1 MDNRLRAIREIQKV
15 IDEMIG
21 LDIEKVDDLTL
32 VDYESRGYPKAARI
46 KDVKRAE
53 LRDIKSTAPP
63 LDLYKEIINILE
75 KEKEPRSKLKEIL
88 EKLAPYGSWA
98 TLAYNIL
105 QKCGLL

>member
-15 IDEMIG
+15 IEEMIG

-53 LRDIKSTAPP
+53 LRGIKSTAPP
-63 LDLYKEIINILE
+63 LDFLKEIINLLE
-75 KEKEPRSKLKEIL
+75 KEKEPSSKLKKIL
-88 EKLAPYGSWA
+88 GKLAPYGSWA
-98 TLAYNIL
+98 TLIANIL
-105 QKCGLL
+105 QKYGLL